1 MFGCDVSEVYD
12 TFGLTEED
20 IEKEALDNV
29 EMTMVVSMIAQKE
42 DLMLTDE
49 ELQQK
54 KEAYAAEQEY
64 DSVEDL
70 LEDYEETGLE
80 EYFLQEK
87 VKDYLE
93 SVAQ

>member
-1 MFGCDVSEVYD
+1 
-12 TFGLTEED
+12 
-20 IEKEALDNV
+20 
-29 EMTMVVSMIAQKE
+29 MVVSMSAQKE